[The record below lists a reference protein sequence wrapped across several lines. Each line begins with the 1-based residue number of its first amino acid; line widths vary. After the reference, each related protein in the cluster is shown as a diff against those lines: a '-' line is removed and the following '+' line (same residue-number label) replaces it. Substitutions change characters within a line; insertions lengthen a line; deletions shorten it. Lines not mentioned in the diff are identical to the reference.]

1 MSEEK
6 ELRPEI
12 ERRFAKSFLD
22 IFVLRLIKSEPR
34 WGYELITKIRDRY
47 RIKIGQST
55 VYPLLKSLENNGLI
69 RGRWE
74 SHGKKKRKVY
84 EITVDGI
91 ELIDSYNEYLKEQ
104 LQTSKVSE
112 I

>member
-1 MSEEK
+1 MESK
-6 ELRPEI
+6 LEI
-12 ERRFAKSFLD
+12 KRRFAKSFLD
-22 IFVLRLIKSEPR
+22 ILVLRLIRVKPR
-34 WGYELITKIRDRY
+34 WGYELIAKIGNRH

-69 RGRWE
+69 KGTWE

-84 EITVDGI
+84 EITPDGM
-91 ELIDSYNEYLKEQ
+91 EVIDSYRDCLREQ
-104 LQTSKVSE
+104 LKTPDIGE